1 MMECGEENYPNNP
14 NSCWRA
20 PGLPDDLEAN
30 DIETYNIPQGD
41 QGPRDRK
48 DPRDVE
54 KAQCVELA
62 LRWQFCVYSS
72 ICHEIYF

>member
-20 PGLPDDLEAN
+20 PGLLDDLEAN
-30 DIETYNIPQGD
+30 DIETHNIPQGD

-54 KAQCVELA
+54 REDTNGSQGV
-62 LRWQFCVYSS
+62 
-72 ICHEIYF
+72 